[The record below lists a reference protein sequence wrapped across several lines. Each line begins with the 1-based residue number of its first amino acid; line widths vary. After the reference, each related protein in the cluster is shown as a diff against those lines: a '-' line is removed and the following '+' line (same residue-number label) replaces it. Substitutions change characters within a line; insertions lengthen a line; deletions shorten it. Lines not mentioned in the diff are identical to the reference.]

1 MRFLAV
7 FLLLQGGCFAQELS
21 IFTNDNPP
29 LQYLDKDYH
38 VQGGV
43 GVDIVRAIQKAIGD
57 TSPIVGIPWARGYTL
72 ALKQKDVML
81 FATTRTPER
90 ETLFKWV
97 GPLFES
103 RSVLVASKTSDLALN
118 SVDDAKR
125 LKSIGVVRDDVRGQ
139 ILKAMGFTNLE
150 ETTNYLNN
158 IRKYAAGRVQAFTS
172 TNVLMA
178 AQIREAGFLPA
189 DFRIVFTYSKNLVYL
204 AFSTLTPDETIAKW
218 SAGLETIKHNG
229 TLARLLQDIPLE

>member
-7 FLLLQGGCFAQELS
+7 FLFLHGGCFAQELS

-29 LQYLDKDYH
+29 LQYLDNDYQ
-38 VQGGV
+38 VRGGV
-43 GVDIVRAIQKAIGD
+43 GVDIVREIQKAVGD

-81 FATTRTPER
+81 FSTTRTPER

-103 RSVLVASKTSDLALN
+103 RSVLVASRTSDLALAT
-118 SVDDAKR
+118 VDDAKR
-125 LKSIGVVRDDVRGQ
+125 LKNIGIVRDDVRGQ
-139 ILKAMGFTNLE
+139 ILKALGFTNLD

-158 IRKYAAGRVQAFTS
+158 IRKYVAGRVQAFTS

-178 AQIREAGFLPA
+178 AQIREAGFVPQ
-189 DFRIVFTYSKNLVYL
+189 DFKVVFTFSKNPVYL
-204 AFSTLTPDETIAKW
+204 AFSKLTPDETVAKW
-218 SAGLETIKHNG
+218 SSGLETIKKNG